1 MPELTLQSAM
11 SSAFM
16 DDFEDYAADSF
27 ALRDAL
33 RSVRAA
39 FLFYPMLQT
48 DKSGLYRDEA
58 VGAGKFEKINEQ
70 SLRRTA
76 AKIRA
81 AVAGLGG
88 ENVYFSFIPDKSVYA
103 RRGYPGFDS
112 AETAR
117 VLVEELPDFR
127 RIDICGALS
136 ADSFYRT
143 DFHWDQSRIGECA
156 RLLCSEMGA
165 PLDAPPPESADFAGS
180 FYGVYTGQLALPI
193 GPDTMRYF
201 SCDISARY
209 LNADTLEWEFGDV
222 YDFEAQGGDGDPY
235 DFFLRGPQPLVVL
248 ENPGSN
254 TDRELCIFRDSF
266 ASSLAP
272 LLAQSY
278 RKITLI
284 DLRYINFSN
293 AAALAQPSAAA
304 DILFLYSSLIL
315 NDPAALLI
323 GG

>member
-1 MPELTLQSAM
+1 MPELTFQGVM
-11 SSAFM
+11 SSVFM
-16 DDFEDYAADSF
+16 DDFEDYSADSF
-27 ALRDAL
+27 VLRDAL
-33 RSVRAA
+33 RAARAA
-39 FLFYPMLQT
+39 FVFYPMLQT
-48 DKSGLYRDEA
+48 DKSGLYRDNA
-58 VGAGKFEKINEQ
+58 VGAGKFEKISEQ

-81 AVAGLGG
+81 AAADING
-88 ENVYFSFIPDKSVYA
+88 ENVYFAFIPDKSVYA
-103 RRGYPGFDS
+103 RRRYPGFDS
-112 AETAR
+112 GEAAR
-117 VLVEELPDFR
+117 ILDEELPDLR

-156 RLLCSEMGA
+156 QRLCLEMGV
-165 PLDAPPPESADFAGS
+165 PFDAPPPGSADFAGG

-193 GPDTMRYF
+193 DPDAMYYL

-209 LNADTLEWEFGDV
+209 LDADTLEWEYGDV
-222 YDFEAQGGDGDPY
+222 YDFEALGGGDPY

-248 ENPGSN
+248 ENPESK
-254 TDRELCIFRDSF
+254 TERELCIFRDSF

-278 RKITLI
+278 RKITLV
-284 DLRYINFSN
+284 DLRYIKFS
-293 AAALAQPSAAA
+293 SAATLTQLGGGA

-315 NDPAALLI
+315 NDPGALLI